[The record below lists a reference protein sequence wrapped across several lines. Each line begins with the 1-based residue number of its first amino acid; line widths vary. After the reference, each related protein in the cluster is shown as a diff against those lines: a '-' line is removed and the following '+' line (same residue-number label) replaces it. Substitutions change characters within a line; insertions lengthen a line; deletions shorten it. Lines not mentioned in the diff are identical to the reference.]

1 MNESWISP
9 VPAPLAPLPDAP
21 EEAHVL
27 IVEDDPVFRST
38 LAYALS
44 REGFRV
50 HVAATG
56 ESGLEVARQELSRLG
71 VIVLDVMLPGISG
84 MQVLRALRKE
94 TRTPILMLSA
104 RGEEQDRI
112 DGLEL

>member
-1 MNESWISP
+1 MNEAWTSP
-9 VPAPLAPLPDAP
+9 VAAPMVPLPDTA

-27 IVEDDPVFRST
+27 IVEDDPVLRST

-56 ESGLEVARQELSRLG
+56 ESGLEVARKELSRLG
-71 VIVLDVMLPGISG
+71 VIVLACLAAAWIPAARAAKLDPMRT
-84 MQVLRALRKE
+84 LRQE
-94 TRTPILMLSA
+94 
-104 RGEEQDRI
+104 
-112 DGLEL
+112 